1 MAFPE
6 TSIIDDFNRDNE
18 GPPLSSD
25 WTEIGYAAG
34 GLKVSNNECAPEDAG
49 SCLEYYN
56 VSTYGPNCEVYVT
69 DRYNFAKN
77 AVLIRL
83 QSPDTAETDGYI
95 LEADIFEDPDILK
108 LSRLDD
114 GVRTLL
120 GASIEQV
127 LDGDD
132 KFGIESVGDTHTIYY
147 DDGGAGWG
155 SLGSRTDSTYP
166 DAGYLGLKIY
176 GTASGALDD
185 FGGGTLAG
193 GPDLNV
199 AIVESDPAQ
208 WKTGVKIVG

>member
-25 WTEIGYAAG
+25 WTEIGYATG
-34 GLKVSNNECAPEDAG
+34 GLKVSSNECVPEDAG

-56 VSTYGPNCEVYVT
+56 VATYGPNCEVYVT
-69 DRYNFAKN
+69 DHVLGFKN
-77 AVLIRL
+77 AVLNRL

-95 LEADIFEDPDILK
+95 LEADENAAPDVLK

-127 LDGDD
+127 LDSDD
-132 KFGIESVGDTHTIYY
+132 KFGIESVGDTHTVYF

-166 DAGYLGLKIY
+166 CLLYTSPSPRDRQRSRMPSSA
-176 GTASGALDD
+176 
-185 FGGGTLAG
+185 
-193 GPDLNV
+193 
-199 AIVESDPAQ
+199 
-208 WKTGVKIVG
+208 